1 MLLINLSFPQFP
13 KAGWNNIPQQPHQP
27 QAQNADFFSNLK
39 MFMQMLKE
47 PVNIHEEEFEELI
60 EDSNVL
66 NGSDDLGDSVNDGI
80 MYHNIIISIVKLP
93 SFQLSEEH
101 SLALNSLMK
110 KI

>member
-1 MLLINLSFPQFP
+1 LEQYTPAATPASSP
-13 KAGWNNIPQQPHQP
+13 KCR
-27 QAQNADFFSNLK
+27 FFSNLK

-66 NGSDDLGDSVNDGI
+66 DGPDDLGDSVNDGI

-110 KI
+110 KS